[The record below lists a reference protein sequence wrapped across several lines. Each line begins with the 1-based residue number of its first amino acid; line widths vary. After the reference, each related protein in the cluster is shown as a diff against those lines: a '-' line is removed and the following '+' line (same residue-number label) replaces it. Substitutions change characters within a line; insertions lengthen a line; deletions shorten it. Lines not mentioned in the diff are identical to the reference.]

1 MFFMSQ
7 SALVM
12 AGLDSEHEIGLAG
25 GLALWISSSL
35 ALAGFT
41 MTLAALEARRGTLSL
56 KRWEG
61 AYRST
66 PLLGICFLVFGLT
79 SVGFPGTLGFIGEEA
94 LAHGAF
100 EDAPHR
106 GALVLFASAL
116 NGITV
121 MRFYFALFGGP
132 PPLRARA
139 RWIERTRPRERVS
152 VLVLSSLLLAG
163 GLFPAPFLE
172 SRVRAA
178 RALLSKRHSP
188 ETGRAPSERRFAN
201 SL

>member
-1 MFFMSQ
+1 
-7 SALVM
+7 
-12 AGLDSEHEIGLAG
+12 
-25 GLALWISSSL
+25 
-35 ALAGFT
+35 

-61 AYRST
+61 TYRST
-66 PLLGICFLVFGLT
+66 PLLGISFLVFGLT

-100 EDAPHR
+100 EDAPLR

-139 RWIERTRPRERVS
+139 RWIERTRPRERLS

-163 GLFPAPFLE
+163 GLFPRPFLE

-178 RALLSKRHSP
+178 REVLSSRHSP
-188 ETGRAPSERRFAN
+188 ETRREAPRLRRFAK